1 MHSRAGVNRLTEL
14 TWCDGGGENQEPCLP
29 SVSLV
34 TAMWFVI
41 GSIFRR
47 LLRVRVIGDVGPCE
61 RERRVLIVA
70 NHPSRFTGLVLG
82 LFLPRRPMVVLPP
95 GETRGFLE
103 HALLRLVEHVVL
115 DVNNPAIVKRLLRVV
130 RGGRPLVV
138 FPEGRENKSQRVM
151 KIYPVPALVALKSGA
166 SIVPV
171 SVEVSQTR
179 FFGVP
184 VGGLMAAVTLRV
196 RTPTRIDTPD
206 TVGVG
211 LRRADAARQLTNIM
225 QELNL
230 MSLQHK
236 PVFGAFLDAISRHGR
251 SREMIEDQDEQVK
264 TYGFV
269 LKASLAISRW
279 IRQHTRP
286 GENVGLL
293 LPNVIPSVCAVMGL
307 SAAGR
312 VPAILNYTSGA
323 AGVKS
328 AAVAADVRI
337 VITSSKFISRAKL
350 EPVLE
355 ALKEYRIL
363 YLEDIRA
370 QFGVFDKLWLICFAI
385 WFPRQ
390 VIAKPPSSDP
400 AVVLFTSGSEDRP
413 KGVVLSHD
421 AILSNVAQIR
431 SVFDFSVADKI
442 LNPLPI
448 YHAYSFTAGLM
459 LSLVTGTPMF
469 LYISPLK
476 YRAIPEISYRRDC
489 TVLYGTSTFL
499 SYYGREAEPVDF
511 RTLRCVISG
520 GEKLSV
526 EVARLWQDKFGLR
539 IYEGYGATEAG
550 PVVSL
555 ATAENYRLGT
565 AGRFL
570 PGVDWRIQSVEG
582 IDQGGLLHIRGPNL
596 MLGYYRFTRPGVIEP
611 PASAMGEG
619 WYDTGDVVD
628 IDRTGMVKISGRIKR
643 FAKIAGEMVSLDVV
657 EQVARTASPEHCHA
671 AILLFQE
678 HDVETIVLFTTDE
691 SLNRPRL
698 LDAAR
703 ISGAHD
709 LSAARKVLFVPEIP
723 VLASGKT
730 DYVGLK
736 SLIENET
743 YTRLLSVA
751 TGHTAGHSSVEIN
764 NVDREPGLEQTR
776 PHGGASP
783 FS

>member
-1 MHSRAGVNRLTEL
+1 MLGPV
-14 TWCDGGGENQEPCLP
+14 
-29 SVSLV
+29 
-34 TAMWFVI
+34 
-41 GSIFRR
+41 FRR
-47 LLRVRVIGDVGPCE
+47 LLPVRVIGDLAPCE

-70 NHPSRFTGLVLG
+70 NHPSRLAGLSLG
-82 LFLPRRPMVVLPP
+82 LFLPRRPLVVLPP
-95 GETRGFLE
+95 GETRGFAE
-103 HALLRLVEHVVL
+103 RLLSRLVEHVVL
-115 DVNNPAIVKRLLRVV
+115 DVNNPAIVKQLLRVL
-130 RGGRPLVV
+130 RAGRPLIV
-138 FPEGRENKSQRVM
+138 FPEGRENNSQRVM
-151 KIYPVPALVALKSGA
+151 KIYPVPALLAMKSGA

-171 SVEVSQTR
+171 SVAVSQAR
-179 FFGVP
+179 FLGVP
-184 VGGLMAAVTLRV
+184 VASMTAALTLHV
-196 RTPTRIDTPD
+196 GPQTHIDTPEL
-206 TVGVG
+206 GG
-211 LRRADAARQLTNIM
+211 ARSRRADAARQLTSIM
-225 QELNL
+225 QDLSL
-230 MSLQHK
+230 MSLPHK
-236 PVFGAFLDAISRHGR
+236 PVFEAFLDAVSIHGR
-251 SREMIEDQDEQVK
+251 SREMIEDQGEQVK

-279 IRQHTRP
+279 IRRHTKP
-286 GENVGLL
+286 GENVGML

-312 VPAILNYTSGA
+312 VPAIFNYTSGA

-337 VITSSKFISRAKL
+337 VITSSRFISRARL
-350 EPVLE
+350 EPLLE
-355 ALKEYRIL
+355 ALKGYRIL

-370 QFGVFDKLWLICFAI
+370 QFGVFDKLWLICFAL

-390 VIAKPPSSDP
+390 VISKPHSSDP

-448 YHAYSFTAGLM
+448 YHAYSFTAGMM

-476 YRAIPEISYRRDC
+476 YRAIPEIAYRRDC

-520 GEKLSV
+520 GEKLSD
-526 EVARLWQDKFGLR
+526 EVSNLWQEKFGLR

-550 PVVSL
+550 PVISI
-555 ATAENYRLGT
+555 ATSENFRPGT

-570 PGVDWRIQSVEG
+570 PGVEFRIQPVEG

-596 MLGYYRFTRPGVIEP
+596 MLGYYRYTRPGVIEP
-611 PASAMGEG
+611 PASAIGEG

-628 IDRTGMVKISGRIKR
+628 VDRTGIVTISGRVKR

-657 EQVARTASPEHCHA
+657 EQVARTASPQHYHA
-671 AILLFQE
+671 AILLFRE
-678 HDVETIVLFTTDE
+678 NEGETTVLFTTDE
-691 SLNRPRL
+691 SLTRARL
-698 LDAAR
+698 LEVAR
-703 ISGAHD
+703 SSGAHD
-709 LSAARKVLFVPEIP
+709 FSAARKLLVVPEIP

-736 SLIENET
+736 ALIEDDT
-743 YTRLLSVA
+743 FKRLLSAA
-751 TGHTAGHSSVEIN
+751 TGRSAVQSPRENESG
-764 NVDREPGLEQTR
+764 DRKPDIEQT
-776 PHGGASP
+776 PPPPGASP
-783 FS
+783 LP